1 MKYIK
6 YIALAGL
13 VGLTSSCIAEPSC
26 YNRSI
31 FGPLLDKYR

>member
-13 VGLTSSCIAEPSC
+13 VGLTSSCIDDLL
-26 YNRSI
+26 N
-31 FGPLLDKYR
+31 LDKYR